1 MESWNQ
7 LLKDPASYCFSLGVG
22 AILGVWWARMTPAQS
37 NVTLVIGV
45 LAISAAV
52 AFKTGGLPPLVRG
65 LWIGAAL
72 CLVGLFVNYQLWTP
86 RAETLDAKRVVL
98 AQVENA
104 EYRELVVQVIHAFE
118 PHASISVAGA
128 VLGPD
133 GARTVDIQV
142 WPVSGGV
149 RGPTVIDVID
159 RPDAKPVGIDA
170 IDIADSKRRDVRAKA
185 MLLCSNTGFD
195 ALAIQ
200 KAKRANIGLIS
211 VLKHGDKRI
220 RGRIVEEI
228 YLRRVNVSPFTVDYE
243 GASTDDLET
252 LRQYMTATHNVT
264 YMGGSVASWLQQ
276 RALMIISNN
285 PEVEQPLIARFDLKK
300 PTEFLVQGHQVNLR
314 ALSIRFHPRVQWL
327 SQIVTLDAK
336 NGIYDYV
343 RGRVR
348 LAAGSNSYVIEGV
361 NFDTA
366 KPMASPPPVSGIGV
380 GLHPGEVDITLLMI
394 EGLDLPQ
401 GTQIPKLEELV
412 KPDDLS
418 MTITGSQLAT

>member
-1 MESWNQ
+1 
-7 LLKDPASYCFSLGVG
+7 
-22 AILGVWWARMTPAQS
+22 
-37 NVTLVIGV
+37 
-45 LAISAAV
+45 
-52 AFKTGGLPPLVRG
+52 
-65 LWIGAAL
+65 
-72 CLVGLFVNYQLWTP
+72 NYQLWTP

-118 PHASISVAGA
+118 PHAYISVAGA

-418 MTITGSQLAT
+418 MTITGSQLAP

>member
-1 MESWNQ
+1 
-7 LLKDPASYCFSLGVG
+7 
-22 AILGVWWARMTPAQS
+22 
-37 NVTLVIGV
+37 
-45 LAISAAV
+45 
-52 AFKTGGLPPLVRG
+52 
-65 LWIGAAL
+65 
-72 CLVGLFVNYQLWTP
+72 
-86 RAETLDAKRVVL
+86 
-98 AQVENA
+98 
-104 EYRELVVQVIHAFE
+104 
-118 PHASISVAGA
+118 
-128 VLGPD
+128 
-133 GARTVDIQV
+133 
-142 WPVSGGV
+142 
-149 RGPTVIDVID
+149 
-159 RPDAKPVGIDA
+159 
-170 IDIADSKRRDVRAKA
+170 
-185 MLLCSNTGFD
+185 
-195 ALAIQ
+195 
-200 KAKRANIGLIS
+200 
-211 VLKHGDKRI
+211 
-220 RGRIVEEI
+220 
-228 YLRRVNVSPFTVDYE
+228 
-243 GASTDDLET
+243 
-252 LRQYMTATHNVT
+252 MTATHNVT

-418 MTITGSQLAT
+418 MTITGSQLRGANLDRNWALHSVGCPFYFPQPSGQAPHSCPSSLAACRDTGSHRPEA

>member
-1 MESWNQ
+1 
-7 LLKDPASYCFSLGVG
+7 
-22 AILGVWWARMTPAQS
+22 
-37 NVTLVIGV
+37 
-45 LAISAAV
+45 
-52 AFKTGGLPPLVRG
+52 
-65 LWIGAAL
+65 
-72 CLVGLFVNYQLWTP
+72 VGLFVNYQLWTP

-118 PHASISVAGA
+118 PHAYISVAGA

-159 RPDAKPVGIDA
+159 RPDA
-170 IDIADSKRRDVRAKA
+170 
-185 MLLCSNTGFD
+185 FD

-418 MTITGSQLAT
+418 MTITGSQLAP

>member
-1 MESWNQ
+1 M
-7 LLKDPASYCFSLGVG
+7 
-22 AILGVWWARMTPAQS
+22 
-37 NVTLVIGV
+37 
-45 LAISAAV
+45 
-52 AFKTGGLPPLVRG
+52 
-65 LWIGAAL
+65 
-72 CLVGLFVNYQLWTP
+72 
-86 RAETLDAKRVVL
+86 
-98 AQVENA
+98 
-104 EYRELVVQVIHAFE
+104 
-118 PHASISVAGA
+118 
-128 VLGPD
+128 
-133 GARTVDIQV
+133 
-142 WPVSGGV
+142 
-149 RGPTVIDVID
+149 
-159 RPDAKPVGIDA
+159 
-170 IDIADSKRRDVRAKA
+170 
-185 MLLCSNTGFD
+185 
-195 ALAIQ
+195 
-200 KAKRANIGLIS
+200 
-211 VLKHGDKRI
+211 
-220 RGRIVEEI
+220 
-228 YLRRVNVSPFTVDYE
+228 SPFTVDYE

-418 MTITGSQLAT
+418 MTITGSQLAP